1 MIILCTTELGKLDD
15 HDTGGTYVVTFF
27 FFIVHM

>member
-1 MIILCTTELGKLDD
+1 MIIMGTTELGKLDD

-27 FFIVHM
+27 LIVHM